1 MQKKRMSRVNE
12 ELGGE
17 TKNKS
22 IKTREKNV
30 LAKYG
35 NRTTCKKKKIY
46 TSGCIVNLT
55 LCYENEK
62 FITQVSMR
70 TIKLNT

>member
-12 ELGGE
+12 ELCGE

-22 IKTREKNV
+22 IITRENNV
-30 LAKYG
+30 LAKYR
-35 NRTTCKKKKIY
+35 NRTTYKKKKIY
-46 TSGCIVNLT
+46 ISGCVVNLT

-62 FITQVSMR
+62 IYKTGF
-70 TIKLNT
+70 NEDY